1 MSFSIKQFHYV
12 RHILSFTIDSWW
24 VSCTP
29 RSVDF
34 LFFLSLFNFQVA
46 ENGKFIF
53 FRLPNHSAVYRFWRL
68 LLTFLS
74 SHSTMLACCCL
85 HVVNEILIRLCRKF
99 IFSLSCRRRKSAA
112 HIGFSSELSDRKSNK
127 TFAALSCGRRNS
139 VVCLFWKDMWNW
151 VQRAQL
157 TTKFHKFYWK
167 LRSFLTASLW
177 DVWVQQ
183 FHVD

>member
-1 MSFSIKQFHYV
+1 MHSH
-12 RHILSFTIDSWW
+12 
-24 VSCTP
+24 

-53 FRLPNHSAVYRFWRL
+53 FCLPHHSAAVYRFWRL

-74 SHSTMLACCCL
+74 SHSTMLACCCCL

-112 HIGFSSELSDRKSNK
+112 HIGFSSGQLSDRKSNK
-127 TFAALSCGRRNS
+127 TFAALSCGRRNFVFFGRICEIECNAHS
-139 VVCLFWKDMWNW
+139 WQQNSINSIENF
-151 VQRAQL
+151 
-157 TTKFHKFYWK
+157 
-167 LRSFLTASLW
+167 SLPHSEFIGRLSPAISRW
-177 DVWVQQ
+177 LN
-183 FHVD
+183 